1 MNQKHLKQFT
11 LILLTTFVAVSCM
24 DKKFEDINSNL
35 NYANFDFKTTRD
47 IQVNIEALSNENLPL
62 NGVGISVF
70 TTNPLNEDGTWI
82 ENADSL
88 VIFRGSTGS
97 NGKMS
102 FVIAPPTTVDSITVL
117 VNYIGLP
124 ALHQAKIV
132 GSELNFKIGGK
143 GSTSSAPRK
152 VVASGLESFLDPKKE
167 NGYFILGSWN
177 NSGLPDYLTSFNDK
191 ISKELLEDINATL
204 PESIKLQDSHPEYLN
219 SEDDGSIVLIED
231 AEVWVT
237 FVHEGAGYKNTLGYY
252 THSNDNPPVTAKDI
266 ADATVI
272 FPNLSFSGSGG
283 QLTSGNKVQLLYYD
297 KDKKEYTK
305 VFPSGT
311 TIAWW
316 FASNGFNGGAAGKLG
331 DPYFM
336 FYSDVRF
343 NPEKDAAKR
352 KHNVLLADDARQLLL
367 IGFEDLQREQRPDDD
382 FNDAVFYATV
392 TPYRAVK
399 EGIYKK
405 IDTPRDSDGDG
416 VSDTMDEYPL
426 DPHRAFNNYY
436 PSKNQVGTLAFE
448 DMWPVKGDY
457 DFNDL
462 VVDYR
467 FNQVTNAK
475 NMVVDINAEI
485 TIKAIG
491 ASLRNAFAIGFN
503 TDADNIS
510 KVSGQIL
517 NGEVFNTNEIGV
529 ELNQMKAVIPVFD
542 DPFKVLDY
550 VGSLVNTVNGSSYI
564 TPRTI
569 NLKVEFKEPIDIS
582 ALGTPPYNP
591 FMVPGGNR
599 AKEIHLSGSE
609 PTDLTD
615 FSLFGTGHDDSDV
628 SKGKFYMS
636 DRYLPWAINIPVM
649 FNYPEEKQD
658 ITKAFLMFNN
668 WAKSKGFNYMDW
680 YEDKNGYRDAKKIF
694 QNKK

>member
-11 LILLTTFVAVSCM
+11 LILLTALIAVSCM

-35 NYANFDFKTTRD
+35 NYANFDFKTTSD
-47 IQVNIEALSNENLPL
+47 IKVNIEALSNENLPL

-70 TTNPLNEDGTWI
+70 TANPLNEDGTLS

-88 VIFRGSTGS
+88 LIFRGSTGS

-132 GSELNFKIGGK
+132 GQELNFKIGGK
-143 GSTSSAPRK
+143 NSTSSAPQK
-152 VVASGLESFLDPKKE
+152 VLAAGMESLPDPKKV
-167 NGYFILGSWN
+167 NGYFVLGSWN
-177 NSGLPDYLTSFNDK
+177 HAGFPDYLISPNDVITK
-191 ISKELLEDINATL
+191 DFLEDINATL
-204 PESIKLQDSHPEYLN
+204 PESIKLQESHPEYLN
-219 SEDDGSIVLIED
+219 TEDDGSIVLIED

-237 FVHEGAGYKNTLGYY
+237 FVHEGAGFKNTLGYY
-252 THSNDNPPVTAKDI
+252 THPNNMPPAEVKNI

-272 FPNLSFSGSGG
+272 FPNVSFSGSSG
-283 QLTSGNKVQLLYYD
+283 QLASGNKVQLLYYD
-297 KDKKEYTK
+297 KENKVYTK

-316 FASNGFNGGAAGKLG
+316 FASHGFNGGNANKLG
-331 DPYFM
+331 TPYYTY
-336 FYSDVRF
+336 YSDVRF

-352 KHNVLLADDARQLLL
+352 KHNVLLADDKRQLLL
-367 IGFEDLQREQRPDDD
+367 IGFEDLHREQRPDDD

-392 TPYRAVK
+392 SPYRAVK

-405 IDTPRDSDGDG
+405 IDTPHDSDGDG
-416 VSDTMDEYPL
+416 ISDSMDDYPF
-426 DPHRAFNNYY
+426 DYERAYNNYY
-436 PSKNQVGTLAFE
+436 PSKNHVATLAFE
-448 DMWPVKGDY
+448 DMWPTKGDY

-475 NMVVDINAEI
+475 NMVVEVNAEI
-485 TIKAIG
+485 TIKAVG
-491 ASLRNAFAIGFN
+491 ASLRNAFAIAFN
-503 TDADNIS
+503 TEAGNIK

-517 NGEVFNTNEIGV
+517 SEGVFKINELGV
-529 ELNQMKAVIPVFD
+529 ELNQKKAVIPVFD
-542 DPFKVLDY
+542 DPFKALNY
-550 VGSLVNTVNGSSYI
+550 VGSIVNTVNGSSYI

-599 AKEIHLSGSE
+599 AKEIHLPGSE
-609 PTDLTD
+609 PTDLAD
-615 FSLFGTGHDDSDV
+615 FRLFGTGHDDSDV
-628 SKGKFYMS
+628 SKGKYYMS

-649 FNYPEEKQD
+649 FDYPEEKQD
-658 ITKAFLMFNN
+658 ITKVFLMFDN
-668 WAKSKGFNYMDW
+668 WAKSKGFSYMDW
-680 YEDKNGYRDAKKIF
+680 YEDKIGYRDVKKIF
-694 QNKK
+694 KNKK